1 MNFGDS
7 MSMVLDTKKIKFWKS
22 AVHPLSYV
30 VSYDTLLQNVTD
42 NIRKCDSCF
51 ITKRVRHFITK
62 CGSYYKKLR
71 FY

>member
-22 AVHPLSYV
+22 AVHPLSYL
-30 VSYDTLLQNVTD
+30 VSCDTLLQNVTD

>member
-22 AVHPLSYV
+22 AVHPLSYL

-42 NIRKCDSCF
+42 NI
-51 ITKRVRHFITK
+51 
-62 CGSYYKKLR
+62 
-71 FY
+71 

>member
-71 FY
+71 FS